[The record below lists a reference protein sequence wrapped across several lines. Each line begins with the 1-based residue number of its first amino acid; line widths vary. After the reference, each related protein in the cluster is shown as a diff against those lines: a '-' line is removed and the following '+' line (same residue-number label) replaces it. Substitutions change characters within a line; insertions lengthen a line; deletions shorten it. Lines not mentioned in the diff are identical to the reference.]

1 MNEKEKLDNLIK
13 NLKVCPKCKRVINGN
28 EKYCPNCGNNL
39 SENNITQLED
49 NSIKNNTINNTQIK
63 EEPTP
68 NYKLSGAIIGTFI
81 LTFLVALFLKEV
93 VDYGGRS
100 SIITYMLSGGISVGW
115 IGGIIGYIIGYKMDI
130 NILQEYQLEQQKIQK
145 KHYEEEHSPEN
156 EKKKRDKELQ
166 DRIDSIT
173 PFKTIEEAIGY
184 HIIGIAYEV
193 NNNDIFQVVNVILR
207 NDTTSKQ
214 KNLSYTYK
222 GKKVMVDVPYGATSE
237 GILRIKRQQIY
248 NLIED
253 KEYEKAS
260 ELFREVFKIDPF
272 TGNDIVL
279 DKLKK

>member
-13 NLKVCPKCKRVINGN
+13 NLKVCPKCKRVISGN

-39 SENNITQLED
+39 SENNTTQLEN
-49 NSIKNNTINNTQIK
+49 NSIKNNTINNIQIK

-68 NYKLSGAIIGTFI
+68 NYKLSGAIMGTFI

-130 NILQEYQLEQQKIQK
+130 NILQEYQLEQQKIK
-145 KHYEEEHSPEN
+145 KKQYEEEHNPEN

-166 DRIDSIT
+166 DSIDSIT
-173 PFKTIEEAIGY
+173 PFKTLEEAIGY

-193 NNNDIFQVVNVILR
+193 NSNDIFQEVNVILR
-207 NDTTSKQ
+207 NDTTNKQ

-272 TGNDIVL
+272 TGKDFII
-279 DKLKK
+279 DKSIN